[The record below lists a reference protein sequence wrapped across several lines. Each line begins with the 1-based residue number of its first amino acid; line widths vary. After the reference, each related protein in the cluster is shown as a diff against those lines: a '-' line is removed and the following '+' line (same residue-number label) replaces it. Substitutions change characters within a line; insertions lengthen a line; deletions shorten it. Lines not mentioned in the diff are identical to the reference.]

1 MVRATNAPARRR
13 AHKRVLKKAK
23 GYWGARHR
31 QYRQAKQA
39 VARAQATAFSGR
51 RQRKRHF
58 RRLWITRIS
67 AACRQRDIRY
77 SEFIAGLRRAGVA
90 LDRKQMSEMAI
101 STPEAFDELVTIAR
115 EHLQVPA

>member
-13 AHKRVLKKAK
+13 AHKRVLKQAK

-39 VARAQATAFSGR
+39 VTRGQAMAFVGR
-51 RQRKRHF
+51 RQRKRQF

-67 AACRQRDIRY
+67 AACRQRGMRY
-77 SEFIAGLRRAGVA
+77 SQFIAALQRAGVA

-101 STPEAFDELVTIAR
+101 STPEAFDQLVTIAR
-115 EHLQVPA
+115 EQLQVSA